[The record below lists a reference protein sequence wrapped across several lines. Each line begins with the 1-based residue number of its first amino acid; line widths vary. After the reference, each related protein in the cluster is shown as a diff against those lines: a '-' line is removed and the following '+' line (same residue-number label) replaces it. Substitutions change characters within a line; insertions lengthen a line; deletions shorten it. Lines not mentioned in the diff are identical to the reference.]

1 MDIKAEQKYILLSPS
16 KIRPLAKLVKK
27 MKPAEALEKLPF
39 VAKRAS
45 EPIVKVIKSALA
57 NARARGLMETD
68 LIFKEIQISE
78 GPRLK
83 RGNPVSRGQ
92 WHPIKKRMSHIRV
105 VLTTLKSEIQNPKSL
120 PHGKAGEI
128 NLNVQNSKP
137 VDKKDKKGD
146 R

>member
-105 VLTTLKSEIQNPKSL
+105 VLTTLDLKLKN
-120 PHGKAGEI
+120 
-128 NLNVQNSKP
+128 QNSK
-137 VDKKDKKGD
+137 VLEKEKVEAVGTVKKGEKTSGTKS
-146 R
+146 